1 VRGRPPGSPSRDAL
15 PVASAHNPGVRA
27 LLPLL
32 PYLRRHPRTLALG
45 IGSIAVGVAFGLL
58 TPILVGRAIDALRA
72 GASLASLLVYA
83 GTVIAVTAVQGLFFY
98 AQRML
103 LVTLSR
109 DVEADLRRDLF
120 AHLERMDSGYYQQ
133 SRVGD
138 LMARAT
144 NDLQAV
150 RMVCGPAIMYA
161 SNTLFQSIGALLLM
175 ATLHLRLTG
184 IALLALPLVAVVTKL
199 FGQRIY
205 ERFQAV
211 QETFAAVSTRAQE
224 NFAGVRVI
232 RAYAQEPAEERSFAA
247 VNERLIADNRR
258 LARWSAAF
266 HPLLQAT
273 IGLGFVLV
281 LAFGGREILAGRLT
295 VGEFVT
301 FNIFLGEL
309 AWPMIAVGWVM
320 NLTQRGAASMGRI
333 REVLD
338 AEPAVADAGGRAGEA
353 AADGMQRDE
362 SSSRPPAAARLE
374 GAVSLRSLTF
384 TYPLPPAGNERPDR
398 GGERPPALVEVSL
411 EVPVGRTVGVVG
423 RTGSGKS
430 TLLAMIARL
439 WEPPS
444 GAVALDGREITTIPL
459 STLRASL
466 AMVPQETFLF
476 SATIAE
482 NIALGRP
489 QASREEILEAARI
502 AGLAADLERL
512 PHGLETRVGER
523 GITLSGG
530 QKQRVALARAVLC
543 DPRILLLDDCLSAV
557 DTHTEEEILGHLRT
571 VLPGRTVFL
580 VAHRISTVA
589 RADQIVVLERG
600 RIVERG
606 SHQELLAQGGLY
618 ADLAAMQQLEEEL
631 ARDVTGAIR

>member
-1 VRGRPPGSPSRDAL
+1 M
-15 PVASAHNPGVRA
+15 RA
-27 LLPLL
+27 LAPLL

-45 IGSIAVGVAFGLL
+45 IASIACGVAFGLL

-72 GASLASLLVYA
+72 GASPSALLAYGA
-83 GTVIAVTAVQGLFFY
+83 TVIAVTAVQGLFFY

-120 AHLERMDSGYYQQ
+120 AHLERLDSAFFQR

-161 SNTLFQSIGALLLM
+161 SNTVFQSIGALALM

-184 IALLALPLVAVVTKL
+184 IALLALPLVALVTKF

-211 QETFAAVSTRAQE
+211 QETFAAVSTKAQE
-224 NFAGVRVI
+224 NFAGVRVV
-232 RAYAQEPAEERSFAA
+232 RAYAQEAAEERSFAE
-247 VNERLIADNRR
+247 VNQRLIDGNRR

-281 LAFGGREILAGRLT
+281 LGFGGREILAGRLT
-295 VGEFVT
+295 IGQFVT

-320 NLTQRGAASMGRI
+320 NLSQRGAASMGRI
-333 REVLD
+333 QEVL
-338 AEPAVADAGGRAGEA
+338 ATVPAVADV
-353 AADGMQRDE
+353 
-362 SSSRPPAAARLE
+362 PVPAASPTDVCSLPAFVEPRLD
-374 GAVSLRSLTF
+374 GAVAMRGLTF
-384 TYPLPPAGNERPDR
+384 AYPLPPAGSEVLVGER
-398 GGERPPALVEVSL
+398 GERPPALLAVDL
-411 EVPVGRTVGVVG
+411 AVPVGQTVGVVG

-430 TLLAMIARL
+430 TLLSLVARL
-439 WEPPS
+439 WEAPPGTLS
-444 GAVALDGREITTIPL
+444 IDGREIAEIPL
-459 STLRASL
+459 ATLRGSL

-476 SATIAE
+476 SATIGE

-489 QASREEILEAARI
+489 DAPREAIAEAARL
-502 AGLAADLERL
+502 AGLGSDLERL
-512 PHGLETRVGER
+512 PQGLDTRVGER

-530 QKQRVALARAVLC
+530 QKQRVALARAILC

-571 VLPGRTVFL
+571 VFPGRTVFL
-580 VAHRISTVA
+580 VAHRVSTVA
-589 RADQIVVLERG
+589 RADQIVVLDRG

-606 SHQELLAQGGLY
+606 SHQELIARGGVY

-631 ARDVTGAIR
+631 ARDGEAAASAAASA